1 MTTQIAIGQIVPLAE
16 PLPIRV
22 GQTLRVRYS
31 FSYKVAETT
40 TIELWASLFTRRAGI
55 IDRIEYAQ
63 AKQTITLDRS
73 LEWKTYSG
81 EIDIAVQ
88 PRIGAGVY
96 GLIVEIPKYEVS
108 AVLDNVVRVAGID
121 LSGVVTIALTLGIVG
136 MMAVI
141 ARRIEWK

>member
-1 MTTQIAIGQIVPLAE
+1 MTTQIAIGQITPLVQ

-40 TIELWASLFTRRAGI
+40 SIELQASLFVRRAGV
-55 IDRIEYAQ
+55 IDRVNYAL

-81 EIDIAVQ
+81 EIDIVIQ
-88 PRIGAGVY
+88 SGIRAGVY
-96 GLIVEIPKYEVS
+96 GLIVDIPRYEVS
-108 AVLDNVVRVAGID
+108 AVLDNVVRVIGID
-121 LSGVVTIALTLGIVG
+121 LEGLISLGLVLGLVG
-136 MMAVI
+136 MMVPMVKEAYG
-141 ARRIEWK
+141 

>member
-1 MTTQIAIGQIVPLAE
+1 MTTQIAIGQITPLAQ

-40 TIELWASLFTRRAGI
+40 SIELWASLFARRAGI

-63 AKQTITLDRS
+63 AKQTITLDKS

-81 EIDIAVQ
+81 EIDIVIQ
-88 PRIGAGVY
+88 PGIGAGVY
-96 GLIVEIPKYEVS
+96 GLIVEIPRYEVS

-121 LSGVVTIALTLGIVG
+121 LSGAVTIALTLGIVG
-136 MMAVI
+136 MMAMMI
-141 ARRIEWK
+141 RRAEWR